1 MPVLVFSCFSTLSFS
16 CNKGTFMSR
25 SCEGGLVMSIRPLIL
40 NNFGCLQYWSG
51 LDLEKFSFF
60 FFGMC
65 LYLIWKG

>member
-1 MPVLVFSCFSTLSFS
+1 
-16 CNKGTFMSR
+16 MSR

-60 FFGMC
+60 FLVC
-65 LYLIWKG
+65 VCI

>member
-1 MPVLVFSCFSTLSFS
+1 
-16 CNKGTFMSR
+16 MSR
-25 SCEGGLVMSIRPLIL
+25 SCEGGQVMSIRPLIL